1 MNAEM
6 RFTRNEINFLG
17 EERAENMDNMEKMKE
32 LGIVSEK
39 CNCSVY
45 SMATVACGVLFA
57 IGTVIYSLIT
67 M

>member
-6 RFTRNEINFLG
+6 RFTRNEINFFG

-32 LGIVSEK
+32 LGVVSEK

-45 SMATVACGVLFA
+45 SMATVVGGVLLA
-57 IGTVIYSLIT
+57 IGSVIYSLII